1 MSDVVEEFR
10 SKTELPVDDWWKN
23 VKNHNSSVQVLD
35 VKYSTEMR
43 LNEFKHLKDL
53 RLVLVRNDFLNFLNQ
68 LSNLSTVEKILIK
81 VEWNGIDIVSA
92 TMITTFIKKL
102 PASVEDFSLELPV
115 DAYFER
121 DRIEDMMIPEQ
132 HNFFAKFLQNVFGE
146 MHMKFN
152 LPVVRNALPAVQIL
166 DLDEPFETLTRIGF
180 INGNFFFQF
189 VEGLYKIQTDP
200 FQFVQPPLPEQLDF
214 VFGNSVLE

>member
-23 VKNHNSSVQVLD
+23 VKNHNSSVQLLD

-68 LSNLSTVEKILIK
+68 LSNLSTVEKIFIK
-81 VEWNGIDIVSA
+81 VEWNGIDMVST

-132 HNFFAKFLQNVFGE
+132 HNFFAKFLQNVLV
-146 MHMKFN
+146 KC
-152 LPVVRNALPAVQIL
+152 
-166 DLDEPFETLTRIGF
+166 T
-180 INGNFFFQF
+180 
-189 VEGLYKIQTDP
+189 
-200 FQFVQPPLPEQLDF
+200 
-214 VFGNSVLE
+214 